1 MTTDAILGA
10 LVCLAAML
18 LPVVIFVWIAVA
30 AARADAGR
38 ELTDEEWRE
47 WLRRV
52 LSADD
57 TQP

>member
-10 LVCLAAML
+10 LVCLVAVL

-30 AARADAGR
+30 SARADAER

-52 LSADD
+52 LSTDD